1 MAFRSRDL
9 HEGIPS
15 GAWPA
20 SGSHGYTIHLVGI
33 CPEPSLK
40 ALYESCDAAGRGSL
54 PALHGDEPLGRSRG
68 SSFLV
73 AIRDTG
79 SFMDPRSQ
87 KDWW

>member
-1 MAFRSRDL
+1 M
-9 HEGIPS
+9 
-15 GAWPA
+15 
-20 SGSHGYTIHLVGI
+20 
-33 CPEPSLK
+33 K

-68 SSFLV
+68 GSFLV